1 MLNSGAM
8 YSGRLRSQSLS
19 ATANKIR
26 QIVARDPASQDDQ
39 DDDCRDIFL
48 QGHRWR
54 GLGPQEPIL

>member
-1 MLNSGAM
+1 M

-26 QIVARDPASQDDQ
+26 QIVTRDPASQDDQ

-48 QGHRWR
+48 QGHRW
-54 GLGPQEPIL
+54 